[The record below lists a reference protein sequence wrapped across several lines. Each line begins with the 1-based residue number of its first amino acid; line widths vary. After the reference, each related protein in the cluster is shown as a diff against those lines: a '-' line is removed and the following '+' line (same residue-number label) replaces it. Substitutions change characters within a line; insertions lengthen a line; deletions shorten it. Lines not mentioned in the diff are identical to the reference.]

1 VSGLAA
7 SQSRGQNLSLLVG
20 PQPAG
25 PNGRTAREG
34 AWIHGRK
41 AARGPARGAGRL
53 DCKKPVIS
61 SLYLSDIR
69 NQASVPAKAKHS
81 ALVLT
86 RTEYGPGAYAFR
98 CHRL

>member
-1 VSGLAA
+1 VTFSRNEIVVDGVGKEKRRARWQRTGGGHAVLASTFSIWGLHYFAFCGLVAGVKVS
-7 SQSRGQNLSLLVG
+7 
-20 PQPAG
+20 
-25 PNGRTAREG
+25 
-34 AWIHGRK
+34 
-41 AARGPARGAGRL
+41 
-53 DCKKPVIS
+53 VIS

-69 NQASVPAKAKHS
+69 NQASVPAKAKHG